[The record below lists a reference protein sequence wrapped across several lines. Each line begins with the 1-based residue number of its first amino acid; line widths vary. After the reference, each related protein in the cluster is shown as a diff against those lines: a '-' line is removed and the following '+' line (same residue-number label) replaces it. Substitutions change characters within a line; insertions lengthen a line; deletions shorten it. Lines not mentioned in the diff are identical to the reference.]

1 MTHKTSMFWIFALPV
16 SLVILA
22 GAYYIKIPSAR
33 RFIDEHT
40 SLGHTLF
47 GSFVNDTVIVE
58 HKTAPRPAESD
69 APANTVFRGKPDAA
83 VVKATP
89 TPVPV
94 FSLDKLAQDP
104 SLWPKKIS
112 IKKEITFP
120 AVVGGKVVGSLI
132 APVGSETNL
141 KAIKDGK
148 VGVEYQGG
156 GAWLA
161 VGDTDLE
168 ARVMGG
174 H

>member
-1 MTHKTSMFWIFALPV
+1 MFWIFALPV

-33 RFIDEHT
+33 RFIDDHT
-40 SLGHTLF
+40 SLGRTLF
-47 GSFVNDTVIVE
+47 GSFVHDTVIVE
-58 HKTAPRPAESD
+58 HKSAPRPGSSDES
-69 APANTVFRGKPDAA
+69 ANTAFPGKPDAA
-83 VVKATP
+83 MAKAAP

-94 FSLDKLAQDP
+94 FSLAKLEQDP
-104 SLWPKKIS
+104 SLWPKKVS
-112 IKKEITFP
+112 IKKETTFP
-120 AVVGGKVVGSLI
+120 AVVDGKVVGSLK

-141 KAIKDGK
+141 KIIKDGK

-174 H
+174 R

>member
-1 MTHKTSMFWIFALPV
+1 MFWIFALPV

-33 RFIDEHT
+33 RFIDDHT

-47 GSFVNDTVIVE
+47 GSFVHDTVVVE
-58 HKTAPRPAESD
+58 HKSASRPGSSDESAKTAFP
-69 APANTVFRGKPDAA
+69 GKPDAA
-83 VVKATP
+83 MAKAAP

-94 FSLDKLAQDP
+94 FSLAKLEQDP
-104 SLWPKKIS
+104 SLWPKKVS
-112 IKKEITFP
+112 IKKETTFP
-120 AVVGGKVVGSLI
+120 AVVDGKVVGSLK
-132 APVGSETNL
+132 APVGSEANL
-141 KAIKDGK
+141 KLIKDGK

-174 H
+174 R

>member
-1 MTHKTSMFWIFALPV
+1 MFWIFSLPV

-47 GSFVNDTVIVE
+47 GSFVKDTVIVE
-58 HKTAPRPAESD
+58 HKSAPRSGSSSE
-69 APANTVFRGKPDAA
+69 PANTVFPGKPDAPVA
-83 VVKATP
+83 KAAP

-94 FSLDKLAQDP
+94 FNLEKLEHDP
-104 SLWPKKIS
+104 ALWPKKVS
-112 IKKEITFP
+112 IKKETIFP
-120 AVVGGKVVGSLI
+120 AVVDGKVVGSLK
-132 APVGSETNL
+132 APVGAETNL
-141 KAIKDGK
+141 KYIKDGK

-168 ARVMGG
+168 SRVMGG
-174 H
+174 R